1 MLVLSS
7 SCGLVW
13 PFLLISSD
21 EQLSKFMINTKW
33 MQKHSELKLLQNFQ
47 NFEKMNVLIGKY
59 YMGETLQNSCLLL
72 RKNIWSIPLTS

>member
-47 NFEKMNVLIGKY
+47 NFEKMNVLVSTTWERLYKIHACFCGRIS
-59 YMGETLQNSCLLL
+59 GQSH
-72 RKNIWSIPLTS
+72 